1 MRLTGPQIALMSRLL
16 DEALPLDEAGRRR
29 WLETLPAEYQ
39 DLFAPL
45 RLALLPEFY
54 QSPEG
59 KNFATFLESADE
71 ESGRA
76 EPTGL
81 QPGASVGP
89 YELIRL
95 LGSGGMA
102 EVWLAQRADGA
113 FKRRVALKLPAL
125 APMRKD
131 LGQRFSRERD
141 ILASLEHPHIAR
153 LYDAGVDA
161 AGWPYLS
168 MEYVRGEPLTEWCDL
183 RRVAVR
189 GRVQLFLQV
198 LAAVQYAHER
208 HVIHRDLKPSNILV
222 TDSGQVRL
230 LDFGVAKLLESEEG
244 ADEAPLTRVYGQA
257 LTPVY
262 ASPESVRGDPAG
274 PKSDIYSLGVL
285 LFELLAGDR
294 PYRLKGSASRSMLEQ
309 AIADAEVQRPST
321 RTTPEAAARRA
332 VSQDHLVRQL
342 RGDLDLIVLKA
353 L

>member
-1 MRLTGPQIALMSRLL
+1 MRLSASQITLMSRLL
-16 DEALPLDEAGRRR
+16 DESLPLDDAGRRR
-29 WLETLPAEYQ
+29 WLDALPAEYQ

-45 RLALLPEFY
+45 CQALLPELH
-54 QSPEG
+54 QSTDG
-59 KNFATFLESADE
+59 RNFATFLESADE
-71 ESGRA
+71 HAGRV

-81 QPGASVGP
+81 QPGERVGP

-95 LGSGGMA
+95 IGAGGMA
-102 EVWLAQRADGA
+102 EVWLAKRADGA
-113 FKRRVALKLPAL
+113 FNREVALKLPSL
-125 APMRKD
+125 TRVRHD
-131 LGQRFSRERD
+131 LEQRFFRERN

-153 LYDAGVDA
+153 LYDAGIDA
-161 AGWPYLS
+161 AGLPYLS

-183 RRVAVR
+183 RRVTVR

-230 LDFGVAKLLESEEG
+230 LDFGVAKLLESEES

-262 ASPESVRGDPAG
+262 ASPESVRGDPVG

-294 PYRLKGSASRSMLEQ
+294 PYRIKAGASRSMLEQ
-309 AIADAEVQRPST
+309 AIALAEVQRPST
-321 RTTPEAAARRA
+321 QTTPEAATRRA
-332 VSQDHLVRQL
+332 VS
-342 RGDLDLIVLKA
+342 
-353 L
+353 